1 MGFVDGA
8 SSIHSGEHG
17 MRRRRR
23 RHRVDWL
30 QRAGVRQEAGKFKS
44 QLCWM
49 HRSILRQA
57 PVKAV
62 DDAGLKVS
70 QAEGCLYN
78 GVWSSVNAML
88 QTARYVEITSVQ
100 RIGNSAV
107 GVPANTR
114 LRTANDEQKKASV
127 FAITNPWNCFARA
140 RVGVPPLAWSS
151 AM

>member
-17 MRRRRR
+17 MQRRRR
-23 RHRVDWL
+23 RHR
-30 QRAGVRQEAGKFKS
+30 
-44 QLCWM
+44 WM

-78 GVWSSVNAML
+78 GVWSS
-88 QTARYVEITSVQ
+88 
-100 RIGNSAV
+100 
-107 GVPANTR
+107 GV
-114 LRTANDEQKKASV
+114 
-127 FAITNPWNCFARA
+127 
-140 RVGVPPLAWSS
+140 
-151 AM
+151 

>member
-17 MRRRRR
+17 MQRRRR

-30 QRAGVRQEAGKFKS
+30 QRAVCSLLPFGTMGRICRKSPPRTTVMPPKGFWREAGGRKV
-44 QLCWM
+44 QEPTLCMLNVFGEFLPDGFPQTLWWM

-78 GVWSSVNAML
+78 GVWSS
-88 QTARYVEITSVQ
+88 
-100 RIGNSAV
+100 
-107 GVPANTR
+107 GV
-114 LRTANDEQKKASV
+114 
-127 FAITNPWNCFARA
+127 
-140 RVGVPPLAWSS
+140 
-151 AM
+151 